1 MRYKNIIS
9 AILACL
15 AISSC
20 RLDFD
25 PTDSGSSDELLSSA
39 STAVSIIDGIYNS
52 MWTAGWS
59 TSGNSHQCFGI
70 SAYNIALE
78 SMGDDFIMQSMGN
91 GWFWYDHCYNIKDY
105 YSSSSFRSYDVWN
118 ANYSWIANANYVIG
132 AEETMDGSS
141 EDKAYV
147 LGSAYAI
154 RGLCYLNLC
163 NWYARPPYSAL
174 QNKYRWSDPAVPIY
188 TNPTYKD
195 FTGAPRSDLRT
206 VFDQINS
213 DLDRAVE
220 LLDAGSGSR
229 LAGDKSHINLY
240 VALGFKV
247 RAALA
252 AGDWD
257 TALSCSE
264 RIIGSGLYQVGE
276 RNELLNGMNSLSLKN
291 VMWGAGITNTE
302 QAGGYASFFS
312 HMDNT
317 NGAYAQAAPKLISS
331 SLYKMMPADDIRRAW
346 WDPENPESPYV
357 SNKFSFSNVAAWL
370 GDYIYMRVEE
380 FYFDAAEAALR
391 KGDRA
396 KAVKYLNEVM
406 QKRSESYNA
415 ENYSGTLLGALTN
428 SLTGSLLENI
438 LIQKRVELWGEFG
451 RVTDVRRLGQGIE
464 RRSSDGFADDCLTT
478 MARNGIDLTNPE
490 TYDWVMTIP
499 QDEINNNPNINEGDQ
514 NP

>member
-1 MRYKNIIS
+1 M
-9 AILACL
+9 
-15 AISSC
+15 
-20 RLDFD
+20 
-25 PTDSGSSDELLSSA
+25 
-39 STAVSIIDGIYNS
+39 
-52 MWTAGWS
+52 
-59 TSGNSHQCFGI
+59 
-70 SAYNIALE
+70 
-78 SMGDDFIMQSMGN
+78 
-91 GWFWYDHCYNIKDY
+91 
-105 YSSSSFRSYDVWN
+105 
-118 ANYSWIANANYVIG
+118 
-132 AEETMDGSS
+132 
-141 EDKAYV
+141 
-147 LGSAYAI
+147 
-154 RGLCYLNLC
+154 
-163 NWYARPPYSAL
+163 
-174 QNKYRWSDPAVPIY
+174 
-188 TNPTYKD
+188 
-195 FTGAPRSDLRT
+195 
-206 VFDQINS
+206 
-213 DLDRAVE
+213 
-220 LLDAGSGSR
+220 
-229 LAGDKSHINLY
+229 Y

-331 SLYKMMPADDIRRAW
+331 SLYKMMPADDIRRVW